1 MVVMIG
7 KNRFRFVAEFHEE
20 LNVSRR
26 AQHGT
31 GIKLVSIGGRAF
43 NLADQGLPH
52 SVTLMSGAYGEQSNH
67 AHAGHGPEAHGADN
81 RSSVVRHENMF
92 FPRVFF
98 QTFKGFRCP
107 PTYFIDAGIFS
118 ECRLLHL
125 EERGKINLRRCSNMN
140 HDVDPRLGKS
150 SYLHSGRRIDS
161 QGRLIP
167 C

>member
-7 KNRFRFVAEFHEE
+7 KNRFGFVAEIHEE

-67 AHAGHGPEAHGADN
+67 ADAGHGPEAHGADN
-81 RSSVVRHENMF
+81 RFSVVRHENMF

-98 QTFKGFRCP
+98 QTFEGFRCP
-107 PTYFIDAGIFS
+107 PTYFIDTGIFP
-118 ECRLLHL
+118 ECILLHL
-125 EERGKINLRRCSNMN
+125 EERGKINLRRWSNVN
-140 HDVDPRLGKS
+140 HNVYRDASLKQAAS
-150 SYLHSGRRIDS
+150 
-161 QGRLIP
+161 
-167 C
+167 

>member
-7 KNRFRFVAEFHEE
+7 KNRFGFVAEIHEE

-31 GIKLVSIGGRAF
+31 GIKLVRIGGRAF

-67 AHAGHGPEAHGADN
+67 ADAGHGPEAHGTDD
-81 RSSVVRHENMF
+81 RFSFFRHENMF

-107 PTYFIDAGIFS
+107 PTYVIDAGIFP
-118 ECRLLHL
+118 ECSLLHL
-125 EERGKINLRRCSNMN
+125 EERGKINLSRCSNVN
-140 HDVDPRLGKS
+140 HDVGPRLEKS
-150 SYLHSGRRIDS
+150 PFYIAEGE
-161 QGRLIP
+161 
-167 C
+167 